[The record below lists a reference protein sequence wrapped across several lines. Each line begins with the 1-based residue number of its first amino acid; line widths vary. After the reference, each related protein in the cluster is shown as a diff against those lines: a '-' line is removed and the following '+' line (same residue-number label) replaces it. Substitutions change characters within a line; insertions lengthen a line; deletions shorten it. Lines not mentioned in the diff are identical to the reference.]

1 MLAPSTRSR
10 ARRGCAFWEIVHRP
24 APALVP
30 EEAGATAR
38 EREVAMPGHARLT
51 DKVTVGG
58 QPTVD
63 ELRELRAQGF
73 VAVVNLRTDG
83 EAGQPLSPES
93 EGFAA
98 HEVGLAYHHL
108 PVALPQL
115 DPDHV
120 RCLRDAIQA
129 APGPVYVH
137 CGAGQ
142 RACALGLLATA
153 ESATRGET
161 LLASAAAAGLPIQD
175 QRLGDFVREQAE
187 RTGWSRLQAV

>member
-1 MLAPSTRSR
+1 
-10 ARRGCAFWEIVHRP
+10 
-24 APALVP
+24 
-30 EEAGATAR
+30 
-38 EREVAMPGHARLT
+38 MPGHARLT

-63 ELRELRAQGF
+63 DLRQLRAQGF

-115 DPDHV
+115 DPAHV

-142 RACALGLLATA
+142 RACALSLLAMAAPGATGVELIARAA
-153 ESATRGET
+153 E
-161 LLASAAAAGLPIQD
+161 AGLPIQD
-175 QRLGDFVREQAE
+175 ERLDGFVREQIE
-187 RTGWSRLQAV
+187 RDAWTRLQAV

>member
-1 MLAPSTRSR
+1 
-10 ARRGCAFWEIVHRP
+10 
-24 APALVP
+24 
-30 EEAGATAR
+30 
-38 EREVAMPGHARLT
+38 MPGHARLT

-63 ELRELRAQGF
+63 DLRELRAQGF

-153 ESATRGET
+153 AVRRPGRDAARQRRRRRACPSRTSDSATSYVSRRN
-161 LLASAAAAGLPIQD
+161 A
-175 QRLGDFVREQAE
+175 
-187 RTGWSRLQAV
+187 TGWSRLQAV

>member
-1 MLAPSTRSR
+1 
-10 ARRGCAFWEIVHRP
+10 
-24 APALVP
+24 
-30 EEAGATAR
+30 
-38 EREVAMPGHARLT
+38 MPDRTRLT

-63 ELRELRAQGF
+63 DLRELRAQGF

-98 HEVGLAYHHL
+98 HEVGLAYQHL
-108 PVALPQL
+108 PVAIPQL
-115 DPDHV
+115 DADHV
-120 RCLRDAIQA
+120 RRLRDAIQA
-129 APGPVYVH
+129 ASGPVYVH

-153 ESATRGET
+153 EPGARGDE
-161 LLASAAAAGLPIQD
+161 LIARAAEVGLPVQD
-175 QRLGDFVREQAE
+175 ERLDGFMREQTE
-187 RTGWSRLQAV
+187 RDTWTRLQAV

>member
-1 MLAPSTRSR
+1 
-10 ARRGCAFWEIVHRP
+10 
-24 APALVP
+24 
-30 EEAGATAR
+30 
-38 EREVAMPGHARLT
+38 MPDRTRLT

-63 ELRELRAQGF
+63 DLRALRAEGF

-98 HEVGLAYHHL
+98 HEVGLAYRHL
-108 PVALPQL
+108 PVAIPQL

-120 RCLRDAIQA
+120 HRLREAIQA

-142 RACALGLLATA
+142 RACALSLLATA
-153 ESATRGET
+153 PTGARGDD
-161 LLASAAAAGLPIQD
+161 LIARAADAGLPVTD
-175 QRLGDFVREQAE
+175 ARLEGFVREQSE
-187 RTGWSRLQAV
+187 RGGWTRLQAV